1 MSKYWNNRK
10 IISRYI
16 GKTII
21 KASYRGLL
29 LIWKMVESCFGAG
42 YWDNKSAWNNN
53 DGWSN

>member
-21 KASYRGLL
+21 RASYRGLL